1 MFFKFFSPH
10 KWVFFHPKGWGFVQV
25 CSLCGVFEASPASL
39 SGLAALHVVSCYFEE
54 NDSLTCGSDGS
65 YYLWSRSR
73 RVASPPPA
81 SPLLPTPLLT
91 SIYLYKGY
99 PSVNNLQCFLAL
111 LGSFSV
117 SSSSSV
123 AFAGSMQDTNWLWL
137 RLCVSFCLFI
147 YLPQQPFV
155 TTHRLTAGMH
165 CNCPFKNL

>member
-1 MFFKFFSPH
+1 M
-10 KWVFFHPKGWGFVQV
+10 GFLLSKSMGVYFRV
-25 CSLCGVFEASPASL
+25 CGLCGVFEASPASL
-39 SGLAALHVVSCYFEE
+39 SGLTALHVVSCYFEE

-65 YYLWSRSR
+65 YYLWTRSH

-99 PSVNNLQCFLAL
+99 PSVNNLQCSLAL

-117 SSSSSV
+117 SSSSSFV

-137 RLCVSFCLFI
+137 RLCVSLSLYI
-147 YLPQQPFV
+147 P
-155 TTHRLTAGMH
+155 TAATVWNH
-165 CNCPFKNL
+165 P